1 MGGAMNK
8 HINPDRLTR
17 EEIEMARLAKATFY
31 SKRRNQQ
38 STRCTSIDAGFEEI
52 IFLRTNDFVIQ
63 MEMADPRDRWRHTG
77 ELPPAA
83 VPEPPFKKEYRT
95 PQGTID
101 AFFGWVVRQDQAY
114 QARWLAQHPKDEA
127 YLRKLWEDKC
137 KPQSK

>member
-1 MGGAMNK
+1 MGDAMNK
-8 HINPDRLTR
+8 HIKPDRLTP
-17 EEIEMARLAKATFY
+17 EEIEMASLAKAAFY
-31 SKRRNQQ
+31 SKRGTQQ
-38 STRCTSIDAGFEEI
+38 STSCTCIDAVEEI
-52 IFLRTNDFVIQ
+52 IFLRANDFVTQ

-83 VPEPPFKKEYRT
+83 APESPSKKEYRT

-114 QARWLAQHPKDEA
+114 QSRWLAEHPRDEA